1 MKSYKYIIVKKQ
13 TTVTQTPKTATQTPA
28 ETSTAMATANPVA
41 TPGDSQ
47 YTGDDSASD
56 FTEPVRMEYDET
68 DSDVSET
75 DATQIELTTTA
86 PSKKISMD
94 NYEISKKNKLTITK
108 PGTYRRRT
116 DGRWFN

>member
-13 TTVTQTPKTATQTPA
+13 ATVTQTPKTATQTPVV
-28 ETSTAMATANPVA
+28 TATATATANPIA

-56 FTEPVRMEYDET
+56 YTEPVRMAYDET

-94 NYEISKKNKLTITK
+94 NYEISKRIN
-108 PGTYRRRT
+108 
-116 DGRWFN
+116 